1 MGERMR
7 LSKSNLLLIWIVP
20 IIFGVIIMYNFWT
33 AITAL
38 YPLGKTTYMIYNQL
52 VAIGAAV
59 FLGVSVY
66 WSILM
71 YYIYLLQENEIVIQ
85 NNFTRLAGSGTSHL
99 ESAKKL
105 IHDVLDD
112 IKTSEDKLKY
122 PTEKPEG

>member
-1 MGERMR
+1 MR
-7 LSKSNLLLIWIVP
+7 LNKNSLLLIWIVP
-20 IIFGVIIMYNFWT
+20 IIFGVIIMYNFWI

-52 VAIGAAV
+52 VAMGAAI

-66 WSILM
+66 WSILI
-71 YYIYLLQENEIVIQ
+71 YYIYLLQENEVVIQ
-85 NNFTRLAGSGTSHL
+85 NNFTKLAGSGTSHL

-112 IKTSEDKLKY
+112 IKAGEDRLKY
-122 PTEKPEG
+122 STEKPES